1 MLQKN
6 VDSCMKKR
14 CKTIFNKK
22 NTELL
27 LFEKEQDKQC
37 PKTLSDMDFYD
48 CSTVFY
54 NSSDYKKVFEQYS
67 TCKNAK
73 CITEKKNLANYFKGG
88 KTIGKTRGKTIGK
101 TIGKT
106 RRGKT
111 RGKTRRGKTSYNS

>member
-1 MLQKN
+1 MKDKKLEMLQKN

-73 CITEKKNLANYFKGG
+73 CITERKNLANYFKG
-88 KTIGKTRGKTIGK
+88 GK